1 MFIAVLFIIAKT
13 WKQPKFPSTGEWIKK
28 TWYVHKMEYYS
39 GLKKEGNSYH
49 ATWMNLENIMLIEI
63 SQT

>member
-13 WKQPKFPSTGEWIKK
+13 WKQPKFPSTGEWVKK

-39 GLKKEGNSYH
+39 GLKKEVNP
-49 ATWMNLENIMLIEI
+49 ATCNNMDEPRGHYAK
-63 SQT
+63 